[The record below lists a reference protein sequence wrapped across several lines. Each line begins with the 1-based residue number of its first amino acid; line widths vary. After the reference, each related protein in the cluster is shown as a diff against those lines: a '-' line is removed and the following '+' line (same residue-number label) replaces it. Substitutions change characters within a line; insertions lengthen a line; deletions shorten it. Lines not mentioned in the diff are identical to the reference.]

1 MKAAMGAL
9 ILLLACH
16 ALAGEAETPVEGS
29 VKAKELNTE
38 VTSEDK
44 KIVAKPL
51 PDLTAEQ
58 KKAVETALKD
68 LEHEEFAVREA
79 ASKRILDAGPGAIV
93 ILEAALQAHG
103 GDPERTIRMKRL
115 IGQLSTAK
123 FVGPDADWPK
133 CLIQL
138 RDVHP
143 LHGGVDID
151 LQGDGACL
159 IRIVGLPPKRR
170 ETKTSLQLT
179 QEQAQAFR
187 TLCIQNDLIGLK
199 IPVRPG
205 MPGEGRPSIVLKNAA
220 GQTFQI
226 SKWSSDKEPRFD
238 DLGKAL
244 YAIAKETIVKEK
256 IAMEKSEQK
265 TDLKARP

>member
-1 MKAAMGAL
+1 MKALIGTL

-16 ALAGEAETPVEGS
+16 VPAGEAETPAEGS
-29 VKAKELNTE
+29 VKVKDLNAE
-38 VTSEDK
+38 VTPEDK
-44 KIVAKPL
+44 RIASKPL

-58 KKAVETALKD
+58 KKAVETVLRD

-79 ASKRILDAGPGAIV
+79 ASKKILDAGPGAIV
-93 ILEAALQAHG
+93 ILEAALRAHG
-103 GDPERTIRMKRL
+103 GDPERTIRTKRL

-123 FVGPDADWPK
+123 FLGPDADWPK
-133 CLIQL
+133 CSIQL

-205 MPGEGRPSIVLKNAA
+205 IPDEKQPSLILKNAA
-220 GQTFQI
+220 GQAFQI
-226 SKWSSDKEPRFD
+226 SKWSGDKEPRFD
-238 DLGKAL
+238 DLRKAL
-244 YAIAKETIVKEK
+244 YAIAKETIEKE
-256 IAMEKSEQK
+256 
-265 TDLKARP
+265 ARRER

>member
-1 MKAAMGAL
+1 MKAIVGVL

-16 ALAGEAETPVEGS
+16 VPAGEAETPVEGL
-29 VKAKELNTE
+29 VKLKEPNAE
-38 VTSEDK
+38 ATSEDK
-44 KIVAKPL
+44 RIVSKSS

-58 KKAVETALKD
+58 KKVVETALTY
-68 LEHEEFAVREA
+68 LEHKEFAVREA
-79 ASKRILDAGPGAIV
+79 ASKKILDAGPGAIV

-103 GDPERTIRMKRL
+103 GDPERNIRTKRL

-123 FVGPDADWPK
+123 FIGPDADWAK
-133 CLIQL
+133 CSIQL

-205 MPGEGRPSIVLKNAA
+205 IPDEGRPGIVLKNAA

-226 SKWSSDKEPRFD
+226 SKWSGDKEPRFD

-244 YAIAKETIVKEK
+244 YAIVKETIVKETIVTEK

-265 TDLKARP
+265 K